1 MHRKRFSCCP
11 ECHFLE
17 QPRNSSHP
25 NCAELQKGSAVV
37 KNNAFIRLISPGN
50 PAFAMV
56 TIVVAVLFAFQ
67 DPIAFAQPPG
77 PPVSPDMQA
86 AGPANLAPGE
96 LDSMVAPIA
105 LYPDPIL
112 TQVLVASTYP
122 QQVLD
127 ASAWVNANSNLQG
140 QALINAA
147 ANQPWDASIQALVA
161 FPQVLTM
168 LAQNINWTGQLG
180 DAFLSQQAGVFD
192 AVQRLRRQAQ
202 LDGTLKSTPQLTVTT
217 TTQGGQTY
225 IEIQPANPQVVYVP
239 QYQPEAIWGPP
250 EDYPYPQVVY
260 PSTGALATAG
270 LLSFGSGILV
280 GSLFPYGGWGW
291 YPGWGHHTVIVN
303 RNFIDR
309 HHFNRATV
317 GRGGEWIHNP
327 AYRPG
332 GRGEAGRFAPGTPV
346 GPGRP
351 GMPITPIRPGT
362 PGGPGAV
369 RPGLPGAPA
378 VPGRGSA
385 ERVTPRPGQAPTPGA
400 RPGAIPGVPPMPGF
414 QRAPV
419 PGVPAVPGR
428 GSAERVA
435 PKPGQAPAPGARPGA
450 IPGVPPMPG
459 FQRPPRTMP
468 APSVGPGRGSA
479 QRMGPMP
486 QAAPR
491 MTPGPRSMPR
501 MGPGPAPG
509 GHMGGRPGGHRG
521 R

>member
-1 MHRKRFSCCP
+1 M
-11 ECHFLE
+11 
-17 QPRNSSHP
+17 
-25 NCAELQKGSAVV
+25 
-37 KNNAFIRLISPGN
+37 KNNAFIQTISPGN
-50 PAFAMV
+50 QARALV

-77 PPVSPDMQA
+77 PPASPDPQA
-86 AGPANLAPGE
+86 AGPANLPPGE

-112 TQVLVASTYP
+112 SQVLVASTYP
-122 QQVLD
+122 QDVLD
-127 ASAWVNANSNLQG
+127 ASRWVNTNSNLQG

-147 ANQPWDASIQALVA
+147 ANQPWDASVQALVA

-168 LAQNINWTGQLG
+168 LAQNINWTAQLG

-192 AVQRLRRQAQ
+192 AIQRLRRQAQ
-202 LDGTLKSTPQLTVTT
+202 LDGTLKSTPQQTVVT

-239 QYQPEAIWGPP
+239 QYQPEAIWGPS
-250 EDYPYPQVVY
+250 ESYPYPQVVY

-270 LLSFGSGILV
+270 LLSFGTGILV

-317 GRGGEWIHNP
+317 GRGGEWVHNP
-327 AYRPG
+327 AHRPG
-332 GRGEAGRFAPGTPV
+332 SRGEAGRSGPGTPV
-346 GPGRP
+346 SPGRP
-351 GMPITPIRPGT
+351 RMPVTPGRPGT

-369 RPGLPGAPA
+369 WPGRPGAPA

-385 ERVTPRPGQAPTPGA
+385 ERATPRPGQAPMPGA
-400 RPGAIPGVPPMPGF
+400 RPGAIPGA
-414 QRAPV
+414 RPV
-419 PGVPAVPGR
+419 PGVQPA
-428 GSAERVA
+428 
-435 PKPGQAPAPGARPGA
+435 
-450 IPGVPPMPG
+450 
-459 FQRPPRTMP
+459 PRTMP
-468 APSVGPGRGSA
+468 APRVGPGRGSA
-479 QRMGPMP
+479 QRVGPMP

-501 MGPGPAPG
+501 TGPGRAPG
-509 GHMGGRPGGHRG
+509 GHTGGRTGGRRG